1 MFKKSLLLLSFLLL
15 IRCGSSKPA
24 IITTKGTHYKSKNEG
39 SYSSK
44 KSNSRYP
51 KKSNS
56 ETEVIESTSR
66 TLVTSDVVNGY
77 VFHYKDVAMKNMKKY
92 GIPASIILAQGIL
105 ESGAGQGNLAVTA
118 NNHFGIKCYKDW
130 TGETVYHDDDSSN
143 ECFRKY
149 KNPEESFQD
158 HSEIVSKRTRYASL
172 FSLPKDDYAAWA
184 KGLRAAGYAT
194 DAKYPEKLI
203 SYIERYHLDQYD
215 NQVLGKEYVI
225 DKSQNTNVPPVT
237 IQNGKAY
244 EVQKGDTLYSISKK
258 FNILVEDLKQK
269 NNLPDFS
276 IAVGQQLIIK

>member
-24 IITTKGTHYKSKNEG
+24 IITTKGSHYKSKNEG

-56 ETEVIESTSR
+56 DTEIIESTSR

-158 HSEIVSKRTRYASL
+158 HAEIVSKRTRYASL

-225 DKSQNTNVPPVT
+225 DKSQNATVIPVT
-237 IQNGKAY
+237 NTEGKVY

-276 IAVGQQLIIK
+276 IAVGQQLIVK